1 MHLNVTILQHKL
13 GKAALACRKMVA
25 GPGGGGSRILFKE
38 AHESDQCCVAAPR
51 NTSLYTTRY
60 TTRNTTELLAGA
72 AFWSFEAF
80 KEWNENTSQFFCP
93 DRKCCPWERFGSVAC
108 SLACS
113 AACGVAWGLRVVCS
127 VACGSCHVAYFASCS
142 ALCAGGEWGN
152 SFSFFGGWKKSCT
165 TSITLHLLMHNL
177 YPRTPKLTVEWH
189 VNRWWIS
196 VTRTNPLWSLCLQ
209 SIIT

>member
-1 MHLNVTILQHKL
+1 MHLNLTILQHKL
-13 GKAALACRKMVA
+13 GKAALACRKMDA

-72 AFWSFEAF
+72 AFCSFEAF
-80 KEWNENTSQFFCP
+80 KEWSENTSRFFCP

-113 AACGVAWGLRVVCS
+113 AACGVAWGRVLGGLQCS
-127 VACGSCHVAYFASCS
+127 VRQLPCSLFCLVLSCVS
-142 ALCAGGEWGN
+142 
-152 SFSFFGGWKKSCT
+152 
-165 TSITLHLLMHNL
+165 
-177 YPRTPKLTVEWH
+177 
-189 VNRWWIS
+189 RWR
-196 VTRTNPLWSLCLQ
+196 VR
-209 SIIT
+209 